1 MLFYAVVIRERAVDS
16 YGLKEEEEEE
26 EGRRKGF
33 ALAGAGRDSGKAGG
47 PRGGG
52 LVASERR

>member
-1 MLFYAVVIRERAVDS
+1 
-16 YGLKEEEEEE
+16 LKEEEEEE

>member
-1 MLFYAVVIRERAVDS
+1 MDS

-26 EGRRKGF
+26 EEGKRKGF
-33 ALAGAGRDSGKAGG
+33 ALAGAGRDCGKAGG

>member
-16 YGLKEEEEEE
+16 YRLKEEEEE
-26 EGRRKGF
+26 EGRRKGL
-33 ALAGAGRDSGKAGG
+33 ALAGAGRDCGKAGG